1 VKYRVKVLE
10 SCSEQTARIARAG
23 WLGAAASVAL
33 GVCIVGTAFGSEED
47 SVEIEDVG
55 SEEFVAAGEQT
66 TGAVC
71 TQCHGWDMIFGG
83 PRQTPDQWDF
93 IVSDML
99 SRGAQATSEQA
110 SLIKRYLK
118 WTWGAVWINS
128 ATPQDLVQVIGLPE
142 EDAEAVIAWREEHG
156 KFTDLEG
163 LKEVPGIDPS
173 AIDAQADA
181 IMFN

>member
-1 VKYRVKVLE
+1 MV
-10 SCSEQTARIARAG
+10 
-23 WLGAAASVAL
+23 
-33 GVCIVGTAFGSEED
+33 
-47 SVEIEDVG
+47 
-55 SEEFVAAGEQT
+55 
-66 TGAVC
+66 
-71 TQCHGWDMIFGG
+71 
-83 PRQTPDQWDF
+83 
-93 IVSDML
+93 
-99 SRGAQATSEQA
+99 SRGAQATSEQI